1 VPNVAAP
8 LTFEARTKM
17 NPYRGQT
24 QQFIQFKIPLK
35 AWAVIALAAGIFTA
49 LLIVLSSIVM

>member
-1 VPNVAAP
+1 
-8 LTFEARTKM
+8 M

-35 AWAVIALAAGIFTA
+35 VWAAIALAAGIFTA
-49 LLIVLSSIVM
+49 LLIVLASIVM